1 MAFTQDAVVV
11 EPKSNHKASIIWLH
25 GLGADGHDFEPIVP
39 ELGLSIDTGIKFIFP
54 NAPVRPVTINGGV
67 AMRAWYD
74 VRKTNLR
81 EFEDEKSIVEST
93 VLINHY
99 IEKEVANGIPSEKII
114 IAGFSQGGAIALHC
128 GTRYCDTLAGIV
140 ALSTY
145 LPLPQNLDAEK
156 SAANSDTSI
165 FMAHGIYDLIIPVDQ
180 GKSSAATLKE
190 SGYDIQFIEYTM
202 EHAVCME
209 EITAIGKWITER
221 LA

>member
-1 MAFTQDAVVV
+1 
-11 EPKSNHKASIIWLH
+11 
-25 GLGADGHDFEPIVP
+25 
-39 ELGLSIDTGIKFIFP
+39 
-54 NAPVRPVTINGGV
+54 
-67 AMRAWYD
+67 MRAWYD